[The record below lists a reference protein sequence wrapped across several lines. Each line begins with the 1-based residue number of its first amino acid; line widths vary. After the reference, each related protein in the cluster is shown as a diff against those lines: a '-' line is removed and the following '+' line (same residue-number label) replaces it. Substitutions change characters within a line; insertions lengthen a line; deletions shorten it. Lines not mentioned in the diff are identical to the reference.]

1 MDVRLPDPLPSEDRR
16 PLNPDSLRERKRTKN
31 RASPLSP
38 TIFLR
43 RNAGKTVP
51 LVAVIM
57 MAVLLVAAIIALID
71 SIPYSIRTIYD
82 YSKEM
87 VGLTPRGDPTA
98 TAKFVEEV
106 RAGSP
111 VPIGRVMICRA
122 SSAQVQSIVGKWPYA
137 VLGLETDDIRYFLE
151 RQGSRGLKGR
161 LPTPGKAEM
170 IVSRPVAKNL
180 GLVIYD
186 ANAPHAERAKAI
198 AQSPENSDAYSPEP
212 VRVVGIADTD
222 RWLMV
227 GSVETMRRDFF
238 PPVDLALIFA
248 KDRAQQARL
257 DDWTLNHFKGRRAM
271 VYAYKKVRR
280 ESDSMFNTL
289 FKILNVVIGTLVTI
303 VTIMMAML
311 INIYQSQRLVEFGLL
326 QAIGYTKRQILGRV
340 LTETVLVVIGGW
352 VLGLGLAV
360 FALKGVDAVLMAP
373 KAFALEI
380 FDLKAYL
387 YTIPLP
393 ICILLVAGG
402 SVWQRFRRFDPVGVV
417 ERRLV

>member
-1 MDVRLPDPLPSEDRR
+1 MDVGLES
-16 PLNPDSLRERKRTKN
+16 KRA
-31 RASPLSP
+31 RSRALASPLSP
-38 TIFLR
+38 TTFLT

-57 MAVLLVAAIIALID
+57 LAVLLVAAIIALID
-71 SIPYSIRTIYD
+71 SIPYSVRTIYD
-82 YSKEM
+82 YSREM

-98 TAKFVEEV
+98 TRRLVAEVEK
-106 RAGSP
+106 GTP
-111 VPIGRVMICRA
+111 VPLGRVMICRA

-137 VLGLETDDIRYFLE
+137 VMGLEQDDMRYFLE
-151 RQGSRGLKGR
+151 REGSKGLQGR
-161 LPTPGKAEM
+161 LPEPGRAEM
-170 IVSRPVAKNL
+170 IVSRPVAQNL
-180 GLVIYD
+180 GLAIYD
-186 ANAPHAERAKAI
+186 PKAPAAQRMKSI
-198 AQSPENSDAYSPEP
+198 VQSPENSDAYSPYP
-212 VRVVGIADTD
+212 VKVVGIADTD

-227 GSVETMRRDFF
+227 GSVEYMRANHF

-248 KDRAQQARL
+248 KDPAQQPKL
-257 DDWTLNHFKGRRAM
+257 DDWTLDHFKGKRAQ
-271 VYAYKKVRR
+271 VFAYKKVRK

-326 QAIGYTKRQILGRV
+326 QAIGYTKRRILTRV
-340 LTETVLVVIGGW
+340 LTETVMVILGGW
-352 VLGLGLAV
+352 AMGLVLSIG
-360 FALKGVDAVLMAP
+360 ALKVADAVLMQP
-373 KAFALEI
+373 KAFALEV
-380 FDLKAYL
+380 FDPKAYL

-402 SVWQRFRRFDPVGVV
+402 SVVLRFRKFDPVGVV